1 MTTFQAADMRRA
13 LSLIKKIIE
22 RRNTVPI
29 LGNVM
34 LTCDGETMTVFGTD
48 LDMEASVEI
57 PSECSDAFSITIG
70 ARLLTDFIKGCVG
83 VVTLVT
89 DDCTAKLSN
98 DGMTMEVNLIC
109 PASDMPVIE
118 FYASGAET
126 ISETISET
134 LWRKTLAAVA
144 PCCYTE
150 DVRYY
155 LRGAYIHP
163 IDGKLRAVTTD
174 GHRLAMYDPAVSWS
188 LAPVILPLKAIK
200 VMLSVM
206 KPGGA
211 NDITVTQDG
220 LKLRFEHPDW
230 TLTTKVIDGKYPEY
244 TRVIPKAPGAFETT
258 LSHAQIS
265 RIPIVDRAVKLDPSN
280 RLLTCREHDGV
291 NITAAI
297 HGKGGPVGFN
307 LKYLMAFTRA
317 HGTIKMQG
325 DGAGDPATITTEDP
339 AFTGVV
345 MPMRM

>member
-1 MTTFQAADMRRA
+1 MRRA
-13 LSLIKKIIE
+13 LALVGKIIE
-22 RRNTVPI
+22 RRNTIPI

-48 LDMEASVEI
+48 LDMEASVAI
-57 PSECSDAFSITIG
+57 PAEGEPFNITIG
-70 ARLLTDFIKGCVG
+70 ARLLADYIKGCVG
-83 VVTLVT
+83 PVALVA
-89 DDCTAKLSN
+89 DDKTATLSN
-98 DGMTMEVNLIC
+98 DGMAMAVNLIC
-109 PASDMPVIE
+109 PASDMPVMK
-118 FYASGAET
+118 FAAGGAEVIT
-126 ISETISET
+126 EA
-134 LWRKTLAAVA
+134 LWRKTLAAVKT
-144 PCCYTE
+144 CCYTD

-174 GHRLAMYDPAVSWS
+174 GHRLAMYDTAVSWL

-200 VMLSVM
+200 VMLLVM
-206 KPGGA
+206 KPGGSSA
-211 NDITVTQDG
+211 VTVTQDG
-220 LKLRFEHPDW
+220 LKLRFAHPDW
-230 TLTTKVIDGKYPEY
+230 MLTTKIIDGKYPDY

-265 RIPIVDRAVKLDPSN
+265 RIPMVDRVVKLDPAKK
-280 RLLTCREHDGV
+280 LLTCWDPDGV
-291 NITAAI
+291 TVTAAI